1 MGDAAADGTTSGGL
15 CPCQICIRDRA
26 GAVGN
31 HSGSS
36 SQAHND
42 SQAFQAAFDKHLENK
57 YIYAAVTHVQTLG
70 DTSAEMSAEAIGI
83 YLEHDDVRRFAAF
96 LHRNREWVR
105 DLKRPSLEPGKG
117 KMPSQVVERDP
128 EDAFRTT
135 IVSFLRRPAVQLALK
150 VLKDAEVCGDTLPM
164 LRPLADGEDMKGL
177 LEKLHANLEFF
188 VQLGVPG
195 NLFDVVEE
203 INSPL
208 VIDLTVSSPPS
219 SPMVPV
225 ASRKRPRSAQGNPT
239 KRTALSVARIGLF
252 KLSWLLKRIGL
263 LQNLWLLQL
272 LLLLKRIG
280 LLKLLWLLKPIG
292 LLKNPWLFKPP
303 RAPQTSQAPQAPH
316 PPPGLLVHVRAWRES
331 WLSDEDGPNGK
342 RKH

>member
-1 MGDAAADGTTSGGL
+1 
-15 CPCQICIRDRA
+15 
-26 GAVGN
+26 
-31 HSGSS
+31 
-36 SQAHND
+36 
-42 SQAFQAAFDKHLENK
+42 
-57 YIYAAVTHVQTLG
+57 
-70 DTSAEMSAEAIGI
+70 
-83 YLEHDDVRRFAAF
+83 
-96 LHRNREWVR
+96 
-105 DLKRPSLEPGKG
+105 
-117 KMPSQVVERDP
+117 MPSQVVERDP

-239 KRTALSVARIGLF
+239 KRTALSVAVRQHLTHT
-252 KLSWLLKRIGL
+252 SSTPMAPQAYRA
-263 LQNLWLLQL
+263 LQTLMAPQAH
-272 LLLLKRIG
+272 RAPP
-280 LLKLLWLLKPIG
+280 KPMA
-292 LLKNPWLFKPP
+292 PP
-303 RAPQTSQAPQAPH
+303 TPIAPQTHRAPQTPMAPQTNRAPQESMALQT
-316 PPPGLLVHVRAWRES
+316 PSGSSNFPGSSSAPSSSRPPGSRES
-331 WLSDEDGPNGK
+331 LA
-342 RKH
+342 